1 MEEKRT
7 NQTHLWVKI
16 KKLSELYIDLSTRKL
31 EELKKDKLISF
42 IKVGDNILYDPNV
55 VAKEIENMNELDSG
69 D

>member
-1 MEEKRT
+1 MKEQRT
-7 NQTHLWVKI
+7 NQPHFWVKI